1 MLKSNFLFKFKK
13 NNFRLNLLSLKRHIF
28 MTHHPL
34 EKHYVN
40 RVGWLR
46 AAVLGAND
54 GLLSTTSIV
63 IGVAAADPNR
73 HSIILAA
80 LAGTIAGA
88 MSMAAGEYV
97 SVSSQ
102 ADTENADLER
112 EKKELEEMPEFELQ
126 ELAKIYEKRGVSK
139 ETALLVAKELSD
151 HDALDAHAKDELG
164 ISEITV
170 AKPLQASV
178 ASFFSFIAGAALP
191 LLVSIFASVKD
202 MVYYQYGFA
211 IIFLMILGAIAA
223 KTGGANIVKG
233 MIRIAFWGTVA
244 MLISA
249 LVGHLFGVNVS

>member
-1 MLKSNFLFKFKK
+1 MK
-13 NNFRLNLLSLKRHIF
+13 
-28 MTHHPL
+28 HPIA

-63 IGVAAADPNR
+63 IGVAAADPSR

-80 LAGTIAGA
+80 MAGTIAGA

-102 ADTENADLER
+102 ADTEKADLER
-112 EKKELEEMPEFELQ
+112 ERKELEEMPEFELQ

-139 ETALLVAKELSD
+139 ETAMQVAKELSD

-178 ASFFSFIAGAALP
+178 ASFFSFISGAALP
-191 LLVSIFASVKD
+191 MLVSIFAPEKK
-202 MVYYQYGFA
+202 MVEFQYGFS

-223 KTGGANIVKG
+223 KTGGSDIVKG
-233 MIRIAFWGTVA
+233 MVRIAFWGTVA
-244 MLISA
+244 MAVSA
-249 LVGHLFGVNVS
+249 LVGHFFGVNVG

>member
-1 MLKSNFLFKFKK
+1 MK
-13 NNFRLNLLSLKRHIF
+13 
-28 MTHHPL
+28 HPL
-34 EKHYVN
+34 EKHYIN

-63 IGVAAADPNR
+63 IGVAAADPTR

-112 EKKELEEMPEFELQ
+112 ERKELEEMPEIELQ

-178 ASFFSFIAGAALP
+178 ASFFSFLSGAALP
-191 LLVSIFASVKD
+191 LVVAIFAPVQN
-202 MVYYQYGFA
+202 MVYLQYGFS
-211 IIFLMILGAIAA
+211 IVFLMLLGAIAA
-223 KTGGANIVKG
+223 RTGGSNVGKG
-233 MIRIAFWGTVA
+233 MMRICFWGTVA
-244 MLISA
+244 MA
-249 LVGHLFGVNVS
+249 VTAFVGHIFGVKAA

>member
-1 MLKSNFLFKFKK
+1 ME
-13 NNFRLNLLSLKRHIF
+13 
-28 MTHHPL
+28 L

-63 IGVAAADPNR
+63 IGVAAADPSR
-73 HSIILAA
+73 HAIILAA

-102 ADTENADLER
+102 ADTEKSDINR
-112 EKKELEEMPEFELQ
+112 EKKELEKMPEIELH

-139 ETALLVAKELSD
+139 ETAMLVAKELTD
-151 HDALDAHAKDELG
+151 HNALEAHTKDELG
-164 ISEITV
+164 INEITV
-170 AKPLQASV
+170 AKPFQASV
-178 ASFFSFIAGAALP
+178 ASFFSFLSGAALP
-191 LLVSIFASVKD
+191 MVVSIFAPEKN
-202 MVYYQYGFA
+202 MVYYQYGFS

-223 KTGGANIVKG
+223 KTGGSNIGVA
-233 MIRIAFWGTVA
+233 IVRICFWGTIA
-244 MLISA
+244 MVITA
-249 LVGHLFGVNVS
+249 IVGYVFGVNIS

>member
-1 MLKSNFLFKFKK
+1 MKHN
-13 NNFRLNLLSLKRHIF
+13 
-28 MTHHPL
+28 L

-40 RVGWLR
+40 RIGWLR

-63 IGVAAADPNR
+63 IGVAAASSDR
-73 HSIILAA
+73 HSIVLTA

-112 EKKELEEMPEFELQ
+112 ERKELEEMPEIELR

-139 ETALLVAKELSD
+139 ETALQVAIELSD
-151 HDALDAHAKDELG
+151 HNALEAHAKDELG
-164 ISEITV
+164 INEITT

-178 ASFFSFIAGAALP
+178 SSFFSFLAGASLP
-191 LLVSIFASVKD
+191 LVISVIAPVNN
-202 MVYYQYGFA
+202 MVYWQYSFS
-211 IIFLMILGAIAA
+211 IIFLMILGAISA
-223 KTGGANIVKG
+223 KTGGANIWKA
-233 MIRIAFWGTVA
+233 MARICFWGTIA
-244 MLISA
+244 MGITALI
-249 LVGHLFGVNVS
+249 GHLFGVNVN

>member
-1 MLKSNFLFKFKK
+1 MYQINEQHFVK
-13 NNFRLNLLSLKRHIF
+13 
-28 MTHHPL
+28 
-34 EKHYVN
+34 

-63 IGVAAADPNR
+63 IGVAAADPSR

-102 ADTENADLER
+102 ADTEQADLER

-126 ELAKIYEKRGVSK
+126 ELAKIYERRGVSK
-139 ETALLVAKELSD
+139 ETAFQVAKELSD
-151 HDALDAHAKDELG
+151 HNALEAHAKDELG
-164 ISEITV
+164 INEITV
-170 AKPLQASV
+170 AKPFQAAV
-178 ASFFSFIAGAALP
+178 ASFFSFLAGAALP
-191 LLVSIFASVKD
+191 MILAVFAPEEN
-202 MVYYQYGFA
+202 MVFYQYGFS

-223 KTGGANIVKG
+223 KTGGANIAKA
-233 MIRIAFWGTVA
+233 MLRICFWGTVA
-244 MLISA
+244 MAITA
-249 LVGHLFGVNVS
+249 VVGHLFGVNVN